1 MYELDEKQKF
11 SEWSAELIDLMQRN
25 VKKDFHMRDLKSD
38 FSEGVRKK
46 LKVIIKNFK
55 EKNVIDICKS
65 LKNVNLKDFTL
76 DTTYLLFSELKNI
89 VTKIKEEVKN
99 IKYFRVSLTIN

>member
-11 SEWSAELIDLMQRN
+11 SEWSEELIDLMKRN

-46 LKVIIKNFK
+46 IKAIIKNFK
-55 EKNVIDICKS
+55 ERTLIDICKS
-65 LKNVNLKDFTL
+65 LKNVNLKEFTL
-76 DTTYLLFSELKNI
+76 DTTDLLFSELKNI
-89 VTKIKEEVKN
+89 VTKIKEEIKN
-99 IKYFRVSLTIN
+99 IKLIKVSLTIN